1 MAESKNWDFQRFWQT
16 LDYFDS
22 IPLWSCL
29 QKLLGFGED
38 KKIQLTNP
46 ITAAKLSNS
55 RFSR

>member
-29 QKLLGFGED
+29 QKLFGFGED
-38 KKIQLTNP
+38 KKIQLTNEQAMKTVLV
-46 ITAAKLSNS
+46 IGG
-55 RFSR
+55 